1 MGLNHEVLVE
11 QLGDPFKNKKSS
23 KGFFIINLFK
33 ILSRDAKSVPT
44 NTPNLYPKATYY
56 FQVNMKNISNEK
68 LPIIIESVKFND
80 ENRIGK
86 SFFTKEPIM
95 SNGYANVNFEFTP
108 FNTSDGK
115 TYNDLIID
123 INFIVANKNLK
134 DTLRIKFPYYTMPL
148 SSKLDVCKSRY
159 NTKQLE
165 AAKEWFKKWLNNPV
179 TKEKFGKIFNY
190 DKNTID
196 NHFTNYMKVLDQIK
210 MDYTFSNKPNGAWV
224 RPGPLQKLGITV
236 GGFDIPIT
244 INCSQDRDK
253 NPEILLIHEIQHI
266 LTSYHKLHPIRNDI
280 FKLYSEKIGDIFAS
294 SSVENEEELRNM
306 MSQEGFE
313 TWDISEILEQYKSK
327 LANDREHLENANENL
342 STLYELRRDLELKP
356 GQEITKEMLMFNIRK
371 DSVIHFLSQWIFSKM
386 KLNDWL
392 NYKNSMVLNKK
403 GQTDKESFV

>member
-1 MGLNHEVLVE
+1 
-11 QLGDPFKNKKSS
+11 
-23 KGFFIINLFK
+23 
-33 ILSRDAKSVPT
+33 
-44 NTPNLYPKATYY
+44 
-56 FQVNMKNISNEK
+56 MKNISNEK

-80 ENRIGK
+80 ENRIGE

-196 NHFTNYMKVLDQIK
+196 NHFTNYI
-210 MDYTFSNKPNGAWV
+210 
-224 RPGPLQKLGITV
+224 
-236 GGFDIPIT
+236 
-244 INCSQDRDK
+244 
-253 NPEILLIHEIQHI
+253 
-266 LTSYHKLHPIRNDI
+266 
-280 FKLYSEKIGDIFAS
+280 
-294 SSVENEEELRNM
+294 
-306 MSQEGFE
+306 
-313 TWDISEILEQYKSK
+313 ILEFKCIV
-327 LANDREHLENANENL
+327 
-342 STLYELRRDLELKP
+342 
-356 GQEITKEMLMFNIRK
+356 G
-371 DSVIHFLSQWIFSKM
+371 
-386 KLNDWL
+386 
-392 NYKNSMVLNKK
+392 
-403 GQTDKESFV
+403 